1 MKRFIA
7 HIRVYFLAVVLCLLL
22 VQCAPQSGVEGGAD
36 GVPGEKTSTTFAM
49 STIVTQTAW
58 GDGAE
63 RALKEVNEAFVA
75 YEERLSLFG
84 GEGDIARL
92 NRDAGQW
99 VDISPKT
106 AALLQ
111 KSIALS
117 ESSEGTFAVT
127 IAPLTRAW
135 GITTDTPRIPPQ
147 SEIDELLPLVDDG
160 ALLLEEGRAMLPRE
174 GMGVDLGG
182 IAKGA
187 ACSLAEEIYEKN
199 GVESALLDIGGNVY
213 ARGTKPGGDP
223 WVVGFRDPA
232 GGYIASLPL
241 EDEVIAVSGGY
252 ERYFEEDGKRYIHI
266 LDPRT
271 GYPAE
276 SDIVSV
282 GVIDGDGAVAD
293 FYSTT
298 LFIEGLEA
306 ALNYMRDGG
315 TAIVL
320 DEEGNLY
327 VSRVLE
333 EGFRL
338 REETQGAYELIY
350 IDAEA
355 P

>member
-1 MKRFIA
+1 MC
-7 HIRVYFLAVVLCLLL
+7 FLAATLCLLL
-22 VQCAPQSGVEGGAD
+22 VQCTAPPEAESGTDGAPQE
-36 GVPGEKTSTTFAM
+36 ETSTTFAM

-58 GDGAE
+58 GEGAAQ
-63 RALKEVNEAFVA
+63 ALEEVNGAFVA

-84 GEGDIARL
+84 DEGDIARL
-92 NRDAGQW
+92 NRSAGQW
-99 VDISPKT
+99 VDISPET
-106 AALLQ
+106 AALLEQ
-111 KSIALS
+111 SVALS
-117 ESSEGTFAVT
+117 TGSGGAFAVT

-135 GITTDTPRIPPQ
+135 GITTDTPRVPPQ
-147 SEIDELLPLVDDG
+147 SEIDELLPLVDDS
-160 ALLLEEGRAMLPRE
+160 ALQLEEGRAMLPRE

-187 ACSLAEEIYEKN
+187 ACSLAAEIYEKN
-199 GVESALLDIGGNVY
+199 GVDSALLDIGGNVY

-223 WVVGFRDPA
+223 WIVGFRDPA
-232 GGYIASLPL
+232 GGFIASLPL

-252 ERYFEEDGKRYIHI
+252 ERYFEEDGRRYIHI

-282 GVIDGDGAVAD
+282 GVIDPDGAVAD

-298 LFIEGLEA
+298 LFIRGLEE
-306 ALNYMRDGG
+306 ALGYMQDGG
-315 TAIVL
+315 AAIVL
-320 DEEGNLY
+320 DGEGRLY
-327 VSRVLE
+327 VSRALE
-333 EGFRL
+333 EGFQL
-338 REETQGAYELIY
+338 RDETQDAYELIY